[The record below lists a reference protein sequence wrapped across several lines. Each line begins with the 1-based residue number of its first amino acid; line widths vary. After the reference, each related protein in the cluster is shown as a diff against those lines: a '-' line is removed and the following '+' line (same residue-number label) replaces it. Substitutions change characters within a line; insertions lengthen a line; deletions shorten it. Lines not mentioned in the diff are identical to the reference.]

1 LNIWDLL
8 IQQPLVNILIVMS
21 HYLGGSYG
29 LAIIFLTLVINL
41 ALYPLTKNQI
51 KSSLAM
57 QNLQPKLAELQKKY
71 GKDRQKLAQE
81 QMKLYKESGVKPAGC
96 AITMIIQMPVWIALY
111 QSIMLALAVAPEG
124 LLHLSRYL
132 YPWHVVYASLPLS
145 HSFLGMDLA
154 HANPILAILV
164 GVGMWVQQKMST
176 PPSTDPRSQQQST
189 MMLWMMPML
198 FTFMALTFPAG
209 LSIYW
214 IASSVFRILMQYR
227 VTGLGGLRKQPPP
240 AVDAGKKYVKFDA
253 AQGDKADDK
262 EESEIIVKDS
272 GPSKDN
278 QNPYKPSKFKYSSDK
293 NKDKD
298 KGNPKK

>member
-1 LNIWDLL
+1 VI
-8 IQQPLVNILIVMS
+8 S

-29 LAIIFLTLVINL
+29 LAIIVLTLIINL

-57 QNLQPKLAELQKKY
+57 QSLQPRLAELQKKF

-96 AITMIIQMPVWIALY
+96 AITMVIQMPVWIALY

-124 LLHLSRYL
+124 LLNLSRYL

-145 HSFLGMDLA
+145 HSFLGIDLA
-154 HANPILAILV
+154 HGNPILALLV
-164 GVGMWVQQKMST
+164 GAGMWVQQKMST
-176 PPSTDPRSQQQST
+176 PPAADAKQAQQST

-214 IASSVFRILMQYR
+214 IASSVFRIVMQDR
-227 VTGLGGLRKQPPP
+227 VTGWGGLRKQPQPP
-240 AVDAGKKYVKFDA
+240 AGDSGKKYVKFDA
-253 AQGDKADDK
+253 GQDNKASEKADSDVV
-262 EESEIIVKDS
+262 VKDS

-278 QNPYKPSKFKYSSDK
+278 QNPYKPAKFKFSQGK
-293 NKDKD
+293 NKGKS
-298 KGNPKK
+298 NPKK